1 MTEYI
6 GLVLDQILAEVVF
19 EEIMVDQFDANM
31 IFALICSFVDFG
43 GASLSD
49 FGLDVIGFPLVLQ
62 FPHSSISGLIIIMFD
77 TVRDS
82 LFEYSIIW
90 TFDLSTV
97 NEK

>member
-6 GLVLDQILAEVVF
+6 GLVLDQVLAEVVF

-31 IFALICSFVDFG
+31 IFTLICSFIDFS

-49 FGLDVIGFPLVLQ
+49 FTLDVIGLSLVLQ

-82 LFEYSIIW
+82 LFEYSII
-90 TFDLSTV
+90 
-97 NEK
+97 

>member
-6 GLVLDQILAEVVF
+6 GLVLDQVLAEVVF

-31 IFALICSFVDFG
+31 IFTFVCSFVDFC
-43 GASLSD
+43 GASLPN
-49 FGLDVIGFPLVLQ
+49 FALDVIGFPLVLQ

-90 TFDLSTV
+90 TYRFI
-97 NEK
+97 NCK